1 METEVCVFL
10 RVFETESYFFLF
22 FLGGRRWGCINR
34 NRLAGSRKRWLIDYG
49 GRCDGEVMVL
59 VRGRG
64 GGLTEC
70 VWAEILITGVRRVT
84 LQLMEAAS
92 AQGRV

>member
-1 METEVCVFL
+1 M
-10 RVFETESYFFLF
+10 
-22 FLGGRRWGCINR
+22 
-34 NRLAGSRKRWLIDYG
+34 
-49 GRCDGEVMVL
+49 L

-70 VWAEILITGVRRVT
+70 VWPEILITGVRQVT

-92 AQGRV
+92 VRARCDELFFFLL

>member
-1 METEVCVFL
+1 M
-10 RVFETESYFFLF
+10 
-22 FLGGRRWGCINR
+22 
-34 NRLAGSRKRWLIDYG
+34 
-49 GRCDGEVMVL
+49 L

-70 VWAEILITGVRRVT
+70 VGAEILITGVRRVT

-92 AQGRV
+92 ARGRV